1 MTDHADDSERS
12 KTTIEAGEML
22 PAHAVHMRYRRK
34 NDVSTS
40 IGHTSIQNIRAV
52 SWQASHGCSGENF
65 EKSRNNMKS
74 PKLLFWYSSGR
85 GVMEVRE
92 RVDDLHVFI
101 AAPRRVIRSIWR
113 IRERRDVLDRTS
125 LPDPWR
131 CVESDDFAGR
141 ETCEMRVWFST
152 EKDIRMSSGV
162 LYLEKSRENMT
173 VRKRSW
179 KL

>member
-40 IGHTSIQNIRAV
+40 IGQTSIRNMRAV
-52 SWQASHGCSGENF
+52 SWQGSHGCSGENF
-65 EKSRNNMKS
+65 GQSRNNMKS

-92 RVDDLHVFI
+92 RVHDLHVFI
-101 AAPRRVIRSIWR
+101 SATRRAVRS
-113 IRERRDVLDRTS
+113 
-125 LPDPWR
+125 
-131 CVESDDFAGR
+131 
-141 ETCEMRVWFST
+141 
-152 EKDIRMSSGV
+152 
-162 LYLEKSRENMT
+162 
-173 VRKRSW
+173 
-179 KL
+179 